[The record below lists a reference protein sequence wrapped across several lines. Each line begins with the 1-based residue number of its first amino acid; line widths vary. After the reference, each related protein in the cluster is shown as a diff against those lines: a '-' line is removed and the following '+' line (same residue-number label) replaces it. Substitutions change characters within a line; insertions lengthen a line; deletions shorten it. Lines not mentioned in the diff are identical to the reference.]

1 MNEIKCPHCGKEF
14 SLDDAGYADIIAQ
27 VRNSE
32 FDKELHEQL
41 ERAEKDKQKELELL
55 EVRITQKLTDESS
68 KKDAELATLKAKLE
82 NSEVSQKLAVQ
93 EALSKLEKE
102 RDELKNAVENGELKK
117 DLALKELDAARAMT
131 ISELTAKLEESQRFN
146 VSLSTKGIGEEL
158 EKYCLDEFDKIRAT
172 AFPRAYFEKDN
183 QVKDGTKGD
192 FVFRDFAEDGTE
204 IISIMFEMKNEGDT
218 SKTRNRNEHFY
229 EKLDSDRTKKGCEY
243 AILVSSLEKDS
254 ELFNTG
260 IVDVSHKYDKMLV
273 IRPQFFIA
281 MITTL
286 RNAAMKS
293 LAVKSEL
300 ESVRSQNIDITNFEK
315 ELEDFKEGFGKN
327 YGIAS
332 KKFHEAIKQIDDAIK
347 DLEKTKDS
355 LLGSERQLR
364 LANDKAQDV
373 SIKKLTRGNETM
385 AKKFRDLEK

>member
-183 QVKDGTKGD
+183 QVTDGTKGD

-332 KKFHEAIKQIDDAIK
+332 KKFQEAIKQIDDAIK

-385 AKKFRDLEK
+385 AQKFKDLED